1 MAALKGLAFLL
12 LVTSA
17 PAAAQV
23 PDSVP
28 RDSAQAEQDTVD
40 LTARYLEA
48 LARAKLRT
56 PVVPHLIDDGPRP
69 PTSLLVFDRQ
79 ALEWATAET
88 LGDLLT
94 HVPGVY
100 LWRGGWIGRP
110 EYAAYQGRG
119 ATSVEY
125 YLDGLPLTPVGQ
137 DSVAVDPATLSLR
150 ILDRVEIERWAGL
163 LRVRLYTP
171 RHDRLAAGS
180 RIGVST
186 GDRDLARYLGGLER
200 RYASGLGLGLAA
212 EYWTA
217 PTFGGTSSDAH
228 ATSVWVQGSYL
239 HGERWGVQYQLV
251 SQTPD
256 RDPYVGGE
264 TSADTLG
271 AGLKGTRSD
280 MQLRVFLRREVGGT
294 GRRIELVGARTS
306 WSGSAIEQEIN
317 SGGLVASWRQPT
329 WTVTAQGFVRSRWT
343 PVDVRGSAG
352 WVPTAFTSFNAEAAY
367 QRHESDRQS
376 SWIGGR
382 AGIQLPAGFSLSGS
396 ARLGSIVASP
406 AIETAVAQDIRDA
419 EATFGWQRSFIGI
432 EGSVS
437 HTNAFQ
443 SPAPQP
449 YLQIPTLAEAP
460 AATWLTVSARIAPVQ
475 WLILESR
482 YSDPSGELP
491 DGQPP
496 THSLSTV
503 TIRSK
508 FLRTFPS
515 GFFDL
520 KVQLGMETWGD
531 GILGRDQLGEPV
543 RLDGAT
549 FLRGY
554 VELSLGDF
562 RFYYDRVNLAGSDQ
576 TYVPGFVIPRYGSTF
591 GVRWDFLN

>member
-1 MAALKGLAFLL
+1 
-12 LVTSA
+12 
-17 PAAAQV
+17 
-23 PDSVP
+23 
-28 RDSAQAEQDTVD
+28 
-40 LTARYLEA
+40 
-48 LARAKLRT
+48 
-56 PVVPHLIDDGPRP
+56 
-69 PTSLLVFDRQ
+69 
-79 ALEWATAET
+79 
-88 LGDLLT
+88 
-94 HVPGVY
+94 
-100 LWRGGWIGRP
+100 
-110 EYAAYQGRG
+110 
-119 ATSVEY
+119 
-125 YLDGLPLTPVGQ
+125 
-137 DSVAVDPATLSLR
+137 
-150 ILDRVEIERWAGL
+150 
-163 LRVRLYTP
+163 
-171 RHDRLAAGS
+171 
-180 RIGVST
+180 
-186 GDRDLARYLGGLER
+186 
-200 RYASGLGLGLAA
+200 
-212 EYWTA
+212 
-217 PTFGGTSSDAH
+217 
-228 ATSVWVQGSYL
+228 
-239 HGERWGVQYQLV
+239 
-251 SQTPD
+251 
-256 RDPYVGGE
+256 
-264 TSADTLG
+264 
-271 AGLKGTRSD
+271 
-280 MQLRVFLRREVGGT
+280 
-294 GRRIELVGARTS
+294 
-306 WSGSAIEQEIN
+306 
-317 SGGLVASWRQPT
+317 
-329 WTVTAQGFVRSRWT
+329 
-343 PVDVRGSAG
+343 
-352 WVPTAFTSFNAEAAY
+352 VPTAFTSFNAEAGY

-376 SWIGGR
+376 SWVGGR

-396 ARLGSIVASP
+396 ARLGSVVVSP

-437 HTNAFQ
+437 RTNGFQ

-460 AATWLTVSARIAPVQ
+460 ATTWLTVSARIAPVQ